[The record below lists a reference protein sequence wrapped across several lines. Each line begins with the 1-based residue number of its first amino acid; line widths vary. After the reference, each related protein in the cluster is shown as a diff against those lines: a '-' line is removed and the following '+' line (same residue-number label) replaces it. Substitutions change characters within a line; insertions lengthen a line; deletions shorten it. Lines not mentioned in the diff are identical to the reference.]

1 MAISLTRE
9 EAQYRAWVL
18 AANGLD
24 EETAGFTYSDV
35 GELIDEAVRATCDQ
49 VVANGDYTR
58 LQTTFTGVALSGGQA
73 VLNDA
78 VMPETIRDSRGG
90 QVICSSKTYPLSYVN
105 FADLKYPQPGGS
117 QLGFYNVQGGN
128 GSGGV
133 LYASDGTGAAL
144 TGTLTITCCAYQT
157 FSTLS
162 PQLEDE
168 FIVMLAQM
176 VKSKKMAG
184 PITNG

>member
-9 EAQYRAWVL
+9 QAQYRAWVL

-24 EETAGFTYSDV
+24 EETAGFTYSDI

-49 VVANGDYTR
+49 VVANGDYRR
-58 LQTTFTGVALSGGQA
+58 LQTIFSGVALSGGQA

-78 VMPETIRDSRGG
+78 IMPDTMRDSCGG
-90 QVICSSKTYPLSYVN
+90 RVLCSSKTYPLSYVN
-105 FADLKYPQPGGS
+105 FADLAYPQPGGS

-128 GSGGV
+128 GSGGI

-144 TGTLTITCCAYQT
+144 TGTLTIVCCAYQT
-157 FSTLS
+157 FATLA
-162 PQLEDE
+162 PQFQDE
-168 FIVMLAQM
+168 FIITLAQM
-176 VKSKKMAG
+176 AKSKRMAS
-184 PITNG
+184 PINNG